1 MYQGRGDENTP
12 FTFENF
18 AFAFKEVYRELFT
31 LGGKP
36 TKCSLLND
44 MFAINDRDMNTYA
57 EQTKSDRYGIFNM
70 SNIAFHCTSRPDYYS
85 RMSIFVTQLKQD
97 GSYDA
102 YEKVGNKLVYDWK
115 KDKRFE
121 AYANGRTDDPKY
133 NEQKGLY
140 YAIAEQLE
148 IEHAKNADGSLFQIG
163 QPLPK
168 SHTNQQIESFKS
180 LADDIYGYYAH
191 EKKAM
196 VHSYTL
202 GALWMQMRTFW
213 SGKKNQYLGGQGI
226 KLKGRYAQQKD
237 ANGNLLYLTEEN
249 GRMIPTTENT
259 GVPVVKWEG
268 EWQEG
273 IMLTLSQLISGTFQ
287 GDGLKHTFEDM
298 WYNEDEKLRN
308 LYRANLRQI
317 QYDLLMFF
325 IVGSLVTGTLADWD
339 DENMKKAKDSR
350 DIDDAAIAAAAHMAC
365 KMVSSSFLDL
375 NFIESIGGPLVS
387 WQPMSFSYFSRRAE
401 DIYNTAFGDTS
412 FTDALIRMSSLTNNT
427 KIFWNTLLPEREQE

>member
-1 MYQGRGDENTP
+1 
-12 FTFENF
+12 
-18 AFAFKEVYRELFT
+18 
-31 LGGKP
+31 
-36 TKCSLLND
+36 
-44 MFAINDRDMNTYA
+44 
-57 EQTKSDRYGIFNM
+57 
-70 SNIAFHCTSRPDYYS
+70 
-85 RMSIFVTQLKQD
+85 
-97 GSYDA
+97 
-102 YEKVGNKLVYDWK
+102 
-115 KDKRFE
+115 
-121 AYANGRTDDPKY
+121 
-133 NEQKGLY
+133 
-140 YAIAEQLE
+140 
-148 IEHAKNADGSLFQIG
+148 
-163 QPLPK
+163 
-168 SHTNQQIESFKS
+168 
-180 LADDIYGYYAH
+180 
-191 EKKAM
+191 M

-365 KMVSSSFLDL
+365 KMVSSSFQTLTLL
-375 NFIESIGGPLVS
+375 NLLEDHQFLGNQCHLVIF
-387 WQPMSFSYFSRRAE
+387 QKSRRY
-401 DIYNTAFGDTS
+401 I
-412 FTDALIRMSSLTNNT
+412 
-427 KIFWNTLLPEREQE
+427 